1 MKVTIITVAW
11 NYKDYIAKCIESVLN
26 QTFTDIEYFILDN
39 GSTDGTKEII
49 EKYAAQDSRIRVYR
63 REENLLNDSV
73 WIDFPTEQG
82 TGKYFMDLDCDDWI
96 DPDCIERLVR
106 IAEAGDFD
114 ITATGHY
121 VHNVITSKVT
131 KNDIPQRMCV
141 DRKQFAEYYP
151 NYHFFFRCIWGKLI
165 KMDIIKAMTEA
176 ERKVD
181 MTYGGDTLQT
191 FMWLRKAKKICIDNS
206 AMYHYIKHKSSA
218 STMFNS
224 DKVYCNTILYNDA
237 VDFLSGFGEIS
248 AENREFLY
256 RVYAN
261 GISDVSNPL
270 FKAEM
275 STEEKLKAYYEILCA
290 PVTREAFKNSDSDEV
305 KRSRSKLLTETIY
318 FTAQLNA
325 PSKEYEEIFS
335 YYLPICGKTI
345 SYKTA
350 GLFLKEKPLTEAVL
364 NDNGALAAEMLL
376 RLLAAGAYAKQFDT
390 VRMLNT
396 LSQNKQLLCGID
408 DSAFLAKYGSVYLT
422 VWNGNYEQALDAM
435 TDILLSGDRTSETF
449 MQLYLSLS
457 AVLERID
464 EFVFGKIK
472 LAALYC
478 FARRY
483 DDCKA
488 VLDDLADM
496 GVEDNED
503 IASIKSDPGYARF
516 AAGQPL

>member
-49 EKYAAQDSRIRVYR
+49 EKYAARDSRIRVYR
-63 REENLLNDSV
+63 REENILSDSL
-73 WIDFPTEQG
+73 WIDFPLEQG

-114 ITATGHY
+114 ITATGH
-121 VHNVITSKVT
+121 ITHYEAASKDVR
-131 KNDIPQRMCV
+131 NEIPQRMCV
-141 DRKQFAEYYP
+141 ERKQFAEYYP
-151 NYHFFFRCIWGKLI
+151 NYHFFFRTVWAKLV
-165 KMDIIKAMTEA
+165 KTDIVRAMTKE
-176 ERKVD
+176 ERTVD
-181 MTYGGDTLQT
+181 IAYGGDTLYS
-191 FMWLRKAKKICIDNS
+191 FIWLRKAKNFCIDNT
-206 AMYHYIKHKSSA
+206 AMYHYIKHKASGSNMYYSS
-218 STMFNS
+218 MV
-224 DKVYCNTILYNDA
+224 DGNTLLYNDA
-237 VDFLSGFGEIS
+237 ADFLSEFGEITP
-248 AENREFLY
+248 ENREFMY

-275 STEEKLKAYYEILCA
+275 STEEKLKAYHEILCA
-290 PVTREAFKNSDSDEV
+290 PVTKEAFKNSDSDDV
-305 KRSRSKLLTETIY
+305 TRSRTKLLTETIY

-325 PSKEYEEIFS
+325 PLKEYEEIFS
-335 YYLPICGKTI
+335 YYLPVCGRMI

-350 GLFLKEKPLTEAVL
+350 GLLLQEKTLTEAVL
-364 NDNGALAAEMLL
+364 KDDSTLAAEILL
-376 RLLAAGAYAKQFDT
+376 RLLATGAYAKQYDIIG
-390 VRMLNT
+390 MLRS
-396 LSQNKQLLCGID
+396 LSQNKQLLCGIS
-408 DSAFLAKYGSVYLT
+408 DSAFLEKYSSVYLT
-422 VWNGNYEQALDAM
+422 VWNGNYDQALDAM
-435 TDILLSGDRTSETF
+435 TDILLGGDSANETF
-449 MQLYLSLS
+449 MQLYLSIA
-457 AVLERID
+457 AVMERID

-478 FARRY
+478 SARRY
-483 DDCKA
+483 GDCKA

-503 IASIKSDPGYARF
+503 IAQIKSDPGYAKF
-516 AAGQPL
+516 TAV